1 MPPLVHEGDMN
12 THRGLHIRYDFLSRI
27 MQEREGEIP
36 ALNQNPNAS
45 LDHTSLISQRF
56 RRSSIQNDQNVQAEQ
71 TGQDNQISDQ
81 IDLSNSQA
89 DLNSNIQITYP
100 ETSTSSFSFAA
111 STSYYTGN
119 TSTGNGNDATGS
131 GNGTTEFDETTNYQ
145 EFGQNLIAR
154 QLTSTNVDSYVT
166 YHPLPIKPI
175 DGVSSTNETQE
186 VDDEN

>member
-1 MPPLVHEGDMN
+1 
-12 THRGLHIRYDFLSRI
+12 

-45 LDHTSLISQRF
+45 LDHTSLINQRF
-56 RRSSIQNDQNVQAEQ
+56 LRASIQSDQNVQAEQ
-71 TGQDNQISDQ
+71 TGQANQISDQ

-100 ETSTSSFSFAA
+100 ETSASSFSFAA

-119 TSTGNGNDATGS
+119 TSTGNGNDTTGN
-131 GNGTTEFDETTNYQ
+131 GNGTTEFEETTNYQ

-166 YHPLPIKPI
+166 YDPLSIEPI
-175 DGVSSTNETQE
+175 DGVSSTNEIQE
-186 VDDEN
+186 VDDEKTNHDTQWLFRFKK

>member
-1 MPPLVHEGDMN
+1 
-12 THRGLHIRYDFLSRI
+12 

-45 LDHTSLISQRF
+45 LDHTSLINQRF
-56 RRSSIQNDQNVQAEQ
+56 LRASIQSDQNEQ
-71 TGQDNQISDQ
+71 TGQANQISDQ

-100 ETSTSSFSFAA
+100 ETSASSFSFAA

-186 VDDEN
+186 NEN